1 MGAVE
6 TLRKNG
12 PFIAVMFAI
21 LVLGLAISIAT
32 LSLIMRM

>member
-1 MGAVE
+1 MGAVD

-12 PFIAVMFAI
+12 PFIAVIGAI

-32 LSLIMRM
+32 ISLLMRM